1 MNISLKNDMTFDSF
15 LYFLG
20 LLQLRF
26 QKIRRRWPC
35 PKNMCPHYLVCPM
48 LFIVRPMSVSTK
60 AAKYDCG
67 NGLDQSKKT
76 FLRLLGILMIVT
88 GLSIFLKMFYVIWQT
103 AKEVLGSS
111 IKIFNFP

>member
-48 LFIVRPMSVSTK
+48 LSIVRPMSVSTK

-67 NGLDQSKKT
+67 NGLDQSKKKLPSP
-76 FLRLLGILMIVT
+76 LRNLNDCYRFVNISENVSYYMANSKVGFRVQ
-88 GLSIFLKMFYVIWQT
+88 Y
-103 AKEVLGSS
+103 
-111 IKIFNFP
+111 